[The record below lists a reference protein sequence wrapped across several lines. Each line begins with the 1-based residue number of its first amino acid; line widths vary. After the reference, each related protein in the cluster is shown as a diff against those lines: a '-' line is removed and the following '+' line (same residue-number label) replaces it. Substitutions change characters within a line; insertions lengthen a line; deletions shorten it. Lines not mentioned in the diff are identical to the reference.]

1 MIWALALAL
10 AGERV
15 ALGVWHR
22 WAAIREAGSVGG
34 AGPRRCFA
42 IAQPVLPGGD
52 SDRRGAFGSVA
63 ARQGA
68 ARAPAV
74 FFRLSHARGAG
85 AAITLVVGERRFALV
100 GDQATARAPDAAT
113 DRAIL
118 NAIRSARA
126 MTLVTLDAAGRTIAD
141 TYPLAGAAT
150 AIDAAQLGCR

>member
-52 SDRRGAFGSVA
+52 SDRRGA
-63 ARQGA
+63 
-68 ARAPAV
+68 
-74 FFRLSHARGAG
+74 
-85 AAITLVVGERRFALV
+85 LV
-100 GDQATARAPDAAT
+100 GDRATARAPDAAT